1 MLLFITSTCIAH
13 MTLSHNGIKSL
24 GPKVF
29 FNNKQMEALDI
40 GDNGMTMISP
50 DAFQGLHKLSR

>member
-1 MLLFITSTCIAH
+1 

-40 GDNGMTMISP
+40 GDNGLTMISP
-50 DAFQGLHKLSR
+50 DAFQGLHKLSRYGFKSLF